1 MRYTE
6 RFGSVRLHDVQKV
19 LELDSGRR
27 VDLPEDRSII
37 KVDEEAIRDI
47 ENKMA
52 IVIPVKDE
60 KLKLFEGVVSGIPH
74 DCLIIAVSNSQRTP
88 IDRFRMERDALG
100 QFYHF
105 THSQALAA
113 HQKDP
118 GITQVLGEAGYT
130 DLLTDTGQ
138 VRDGKSEGMVIGMLL
153 AMAANKEYIG
163 FVDADNYFPGA
174 IWEYVKCYAAGFT
187 MAASPYAMVR
197 ILWRYKPKISAGM
210 YFKRWGRVSEITN
223 KCLNSMISAK
233 TGFET
238 DIIKTGNA
246 GEHAMTTKLA
256 ELLPYASSFAV
267 EPQELMSIF
276 EYFGGILPG
285 PCNELAEHGVEI
297 FQIETRNPHLHEEK
311 GNQHLQ
317 EMLVHG
323 LSTIYHSALCDKEIK
338 EAILRELVLH
348 RALKSGEEPDKVHIN
363 AAPKKINL
371 ESLMKF
377 MKEHIDSYRVS
388 GK

>member
-19 LELDSGRR
+19 LELDSGRQ
-27 VDLPEDRSII
+27 VDLPEDRGII

-60 KLKLFEGVVSGIPH
+60 RLKLFEGVVSGIPH
-74 DCLIIAVSNSQRTP
+74 DCLTIAVSNSQRAP
-88 IDRFRMERDALG
+88 IDRFRMESDALG
-100 QFYHF
+100 QFCHF
-105 THSQALAA
+105 TRSQALSA

-118 GITQVLGEAGYT
+118 SLAQALAEVGYT
-130 DLLTDTGQ
+130 DMLTEGGQ

-153 AMAANKEYIG
+153 AMAANKEYVG

-174 IWEYVKCYAAGFT
+174 IWEYVKCYAAGFS
-187 MAASPYAMVR
+187 MAASPYVIVR

-223 KCLNSMISAK
+223 KCLNSVISAK

-246 GEHAMTTKLA
+246 GEHAMTIKLA

-267 EPQELMSIF
+267 EPQELISIF

-285 PCNELAEHGVEI
+285 PYNELAEYGIGI
-297 FQIETRNPHLHEEK
+297 FQIEARNPHLHEEK

-317 EMLVHG
+317 EMLLSG
-323 LSTIYHSALCDKEIK
+323 LGTIYHSALCDEETK

-348 RALKSGEEPDKVHIN
+348 KALKAGEEPAKVHIN
-363 AAPKKINL
+363 AAPRKINL

-377 MKEHIDSYRVS
+377 MREHLDSYRVPR
-388 GK
+388 K